1 MDFSIDIEGFDEV
14 IRSIKKLED
23 GVKSKELKK
32 IFVRQAQPIL
42 EQMRKQVPVATETIE
57 YSRNRNIKIPPGN
70 LRNSLKKF
78 KGRSEEFPAVY
89 VGPKVKK
96 KTTSQSDAVIGSGWY
111 GYFLNYGTTNG
122 KGGIKADHFIKR
134 TYSLVAAST
143 GNRVTDKTLRYL
155 EKLEREIGFEVY
167 R

>member
-14 IRSIKKLED
+14 IRSIQKLED
-23 GVKSKELKK
+23 KVKSKELKK
-32 IFVRQAQPIL
+32 IFVRQSQPIL
-42 EQMRKQVPVATETIE
+42 EQMRKQVPIATETIE
-57 YSRNRNIKIPPGN
+57 YSRNRSIKIPPGN

-96 KTTSQSDAVIGSGWY
+96 KTTSQEDAVIGSGWY

-122 KGGIKADHFIKR
+122 IKAQHFIRR